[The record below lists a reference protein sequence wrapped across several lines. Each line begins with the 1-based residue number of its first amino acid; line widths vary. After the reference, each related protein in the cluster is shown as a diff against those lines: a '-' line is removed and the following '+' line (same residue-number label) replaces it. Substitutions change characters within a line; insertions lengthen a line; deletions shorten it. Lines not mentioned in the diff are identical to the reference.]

1 MVKDAGG
8 FRGIALVVFAL
19 FPTLLPGQ
27 NKEASACPANI
38 GAPAGSTPLIAV
50 HSRANQ
56 PGLIVCGD
64 LEKRRSERSVVA
76 SEFDVFQDGSDKPVL
91 EFGALRQ
98 AEIVAHDKSL
108 LVTEIVNWP
117 FGPRW
122 EWTDAPLLEYVID
135 TGSPPAVKQ
144 RIVLKPPKHTPSE
157 IRAVLRKFEALRKS
171 HTPPNSEDAIGD
183 LIGRLMVAAL
193 GGSEEASTAFRRMG
207 VWLCSLDP
215 FNAEFAET
223 YNLAVDV
230 YNSYFGTNMSGI
242 P

>member
-27 NKEASACPANI
+27 NKESSACPANI
-38 GAPAGSTPLIAV
+38 GAPAGSTPLISVRGSAA
-50 HSRANQ
+50 R
-56 PGLIVCGD
+56 PGLVVCGW
-64 LEKRRSERSVVA
+64 LEKRHNDHSVTA
-76 SEFDVFQDGSDKPVL
+76 CEFDVFQRGSDKPIL
-91 EFGALRQ
+91 EFGALRH
-98 AEIVAHDKSL
+98 AEIVADDKSL
-108 LVTEIVNWP
+108 SVTEIINWP
-117 FGPRW
+117 FGSRW
-122 EWTDAPLLEYVID
+122 HWTDVPLRVFVVLPGV
-135 TGSPPAVKQ
+135 PPIVTQ
-144 RIVLKPPKHTPSE
+144 RIVLKPPKHSPSE
-157 IRAVLRKFEALRKS
+157 IRAILREFESISRS
-171 HTPPNSEDAIGD
+171 RTHPNDEKAMGD